1 MASLEVLALDP
12 AVPQIRSPKSG
23 DTYNMARRVNFAEG
37 VIPRVDS
44 TASAAGTLSWNSTD
58 SDIVEVTAQAEALAI
73 TFDSGSP
80 VNGQKIIFRLKDNGT
95 SRALSWE
102 TAQPK
107 GFRAIGVTLPAATI
121 ATKTLY
127 IGAIYNSAAQRW
139 DVIGLGQET

>member
-1 MASLEVLALDP
+1 MASLEVIALDP
-12 AVPQIRSPKSG
+12 SVPQLRAPAAG
-23 DTYNMARRVNFAEG
+23 DTYNMARRVSFTEG
-37 VIPRVDS
+37 VIPRV
-44 TASAAGTLSWNSTD
+44 TVTTSAAGTLSWNSLN

-73 TFDSGSP
+73 PADSGTP

-107 GFRAIGVTLPAATI
+107 SFRAIGITLPSSTI

-127 IGAIYNSAAQRW
+127 LGAVYNSAAQRW
-139 DVIGLGQET
+139 DVIGLGQEA